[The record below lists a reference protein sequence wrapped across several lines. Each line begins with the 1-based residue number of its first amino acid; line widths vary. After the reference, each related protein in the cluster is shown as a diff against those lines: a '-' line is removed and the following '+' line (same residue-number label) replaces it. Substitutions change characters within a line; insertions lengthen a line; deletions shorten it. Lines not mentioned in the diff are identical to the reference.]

1 MMTTSKRYFRT
12 PAAAAYMGI
21 AASTLEKDRINPTRE
36 IPFIKAGKIVLYDRE
51 DLDAYL
57 ADCKRRSTS
66 DTGEAA

>member
-1 MMTTSKRYFRT
+1 
-12 PAAAAYMGI
+12 MGI